1 MRHRTRNHRYG
12 CAVVDRERD
21 PEVQRGEER
30 ARPAAPA
37 PPLQVRTR
45 DWASAMGNQA
55 VARAASSRATLARE
69 EEEEAPE
76 AEPGDELEKRA
87 RHPPP
92 RNLPRN
98 CPSSGFA

>member
-1 MRHRTRNHRYG
+1 
-12 CAVVDRERD
+12 VVDRERD

-37 PPLQVRTR
+37 PPLQVGTR
-45 DWASAMGNQA
+45 DWASAVGNQA

-76 AEPGDELEKRA
+76 AEPGDELEEDGA
-87 RHPPP
+87 APAPEELTEE
-92 RNLPRN
+92 LPE
-98 CPSSGFA
+98 